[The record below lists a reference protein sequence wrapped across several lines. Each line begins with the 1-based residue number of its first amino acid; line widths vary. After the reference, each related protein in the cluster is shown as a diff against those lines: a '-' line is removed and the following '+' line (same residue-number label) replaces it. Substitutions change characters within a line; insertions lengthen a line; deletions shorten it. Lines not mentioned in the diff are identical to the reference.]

1 MDLGVIEA
9 GEVAKLVDEYGLEG
23 GERYLEVPTARIIH
37 PINELAVQEGEP
49 FDDLGTRWNRVAD
62 LQSAG
67 PIRKE
72 GWVRE
77 AEHLR
82 ADAEER
88 IEDRPVGVEHDD
100 ILASAR
106 GGAAERPQERAEVT
120 GVDINRS
127 GAGATEGDGRRR
139 HISPASEEGFD
150 QRNRVG
156 VGERP
161 EATLVGMVGN
171 RVRCVPAHWHAIG
184 GDGERA
190 TADGHTRSRQQHNE
204 ERQYTRHNCPSIER
218 PRKGRLCQLFR
229 DSWVFCKTPESS
241 Y

>member
-1 MDLGVIEA
+1 MDLGVIKA

-23 GERYLEVPTARIIH
+23 GERYLEITTARVIH
-37 PINELAVQEGEP
+37 PVDELAVQEGEP
-49 FDDLGTRWNRVAD
+49 FDDLRTRRNRVAERHGG
-62 LQSAG
+62 G

-72 GWVRE
+72 GRVRE

-88 IEDRPVGVEHDD
+88 IENRPVGVEHDD

-106 GGAAERPQERAEVT
+106 GGAPERPQERAEVT
-120 GVDINRS
+120 GIDINRG

-139 HISPASEEGFD
+139 YISPASEEGFD

-161 EATLVGMVGN
+161 EATLVGMVEN
-171 RVRCVPAHWHAIG
+171 RVRRVPAHWHALG
-184 GDGERA
+184 GDDERT
-190 TADGHTRSRQQHNE
+190 TAEGHTRSRQQHDDE
-204 ERQYTRHNCPSIER
+204 CQYTRHNCPSIER

-229 DSWVFCKTPESS
+229 DSWVFCKTPKSS